1 MILLKIGRSASCNIV
16 LNSPNVSALHAE
28 MIVLDN
34 GEIFI
39 TDKNSSNGTYVSGN
53 PISPNT
59 EVQVRRGDY
68 IMLADAELPWARVP
82 QPENLSAF
90 SKIINIGSN
99 FRNEIQLQGNFA
111 SRFHAVI
118 KVSQNGRKAFIR
130 DANSKNG
137 VKVNGVKIQPNKDF
151 PIKKGDNIICADE
164 DITEEV
170 KQFLPDPYTWVKPVA
185 IAAVILAV
193 IGLGAFIWT
202 QINGSCKIC
211 NQETHAK
218 LSSPEEMRSAVVMV
232 TMNYHYVA
240 VAQDNPIPNIWNGV
254 VDFKDISRTVPDAGL
269 RNLNYSGT
277 ATAFFI
283 DGEGRLATNRHVATP
298 WEKEYNTEIDN
309 LAREQVEK
317 LLDYYF
323 SPKKEINTL
332 SDLFEVFM
340 FAKQAGSQCFLLKIP
355 EFVAA
360 FRAYNDNDQTALVNS
375 VQTVNAIISRIRK
388 SSFKITGEMDDLM
401 IAYPGRM
408 YTHTSEFDRCIAVK
422 ASDSDERDIAIIQLN
437 SKKTPVEVK
446 RYFDL
451 SHFRMEPPSSANE
464 TLWTIG
470 YPKGTTWNLDQT
482 TQELDPFVRSLNCS
496 KTSRFDFEFQGESIG
511 GASGSPIFD
520 EYGHL
525 VGVLWG
531 GWRAGAT
538 FGKACQAQ
546 WLKEFYDKEVGN
558 YRK

>member
-28 MIVLDN
+28 LIVLDN

-39 TDKNSSNGTYVSGN
+39 TDKNSKCGTCVSGTR
-53 PISPNT
+53 ISPNT

-68 IMLADAELPWARVP
+68 IMLADMELPWARVP
-82 QPENLSAF
+82 QPENLSSF
-90 SKIINIGSN
+90 SKVINIGSN

-130 DANSKNG
+130 DAGSKNG
-137 VKVNGVKIQPNKDF
+137 VKVNGIKILPNKDF

-164 DITEEV
+164 DITEDV
-170 KQFLPDPYTWVKPVA
+170 KPFLPDPYIWVKPAA
-185 IAAVILAV
+185 IAAVMLAV
-193 IGLGAFIWT
+193 FGLAFLVLP
-202 QINGSCKIC
+202 INRSCDIC
-211 NQETHAK
+211 NQEKHAK

-232 TMNYHYVA
+232 YMKYHYIA
-240 VAQDNPIPNIWNGV
+240 IAEDNPIPDLWNGK
-254 VDFKDISRTVPDAGL
+254 FEFEELQK
-269 RNLNYSGT
+269 SGT

-283 DGEGRLATNRHVATP
+283 DKDGRLATNRHVASP
-298 WEKEYNTEIDN
+298 WDRKYDGEGMDN
-309 LAREQVEK
+309 FIREQIEK

-323 SPKKEINTL
+323 SPKTEFYDEKDMEKVHDYLVNNQSHTI
-332 SDLFEVFM
+332 
-340 FAKQAGSQCFLLKIP
+340 LLQIP
-355 EFVAA
+355 EF
-360 FRAYNDNDQTALVNS
+360 REAYKAYIMEDKRGLRTALRSLNP
-375 VQTVNAIISRIRK
+375 IISRIRK
-388 SSFKITGEMDDLM
+388 LHFEVTGIMDDLM

-408 YTHTSEFDRCIAVK
+408 YTHTSEFDRCSVVK
-422 ASDSDERDIAIIQLN
+422 ASDSDDRDIAIIQLN
-437 SKKTPVEVK
+437 SKKTPAEVT
-446 RYFDL
+446 RYFDIA
-451 SHFRMEPPSSANE
+451 HFRMEPPSSANE

-470 YPKGTTWNLDQT
+470 YPNGTVMNLDQT

-525 VGVLWG
+525 TGVLWG
-531 GWRAGAT
+531 GWTTGTT

-546 WLKEFYDKEVGN
+546 WLKELYDKEVGN